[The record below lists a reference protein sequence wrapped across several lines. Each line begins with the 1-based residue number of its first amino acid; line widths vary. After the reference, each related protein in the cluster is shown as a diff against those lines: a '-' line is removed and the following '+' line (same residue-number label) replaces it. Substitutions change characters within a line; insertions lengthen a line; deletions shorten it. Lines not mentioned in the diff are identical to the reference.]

1 MSIKRIV
8 INKALIQSEAKKI
21 YGEIYLS
28 HEAECALRE
37 ITTIERVRKHTKILN
52 NGDVCDFIGIVMKG
66 LVQIYHKKGKK
77 RVSDDFATEAYPFFD
92 IDGFVNGKPS
102 GVEIEALEQTVYAK
116 IDKKKLENLC
126 EQYKDLDNLYN
137 RILEH
142 SLISYQDRLN
152 LVLHLDAEE
161 KYSHLE
167 ESRIGLTSRISSINV
182 ASFIGVTQE
191 TLCRIKAKMSD
202 IIY

>member
-1 MSIKRIV
+1 
-8 INKALIQSEAKKI
+8 
-21 YGEIYLS
+21 
-28 HEAECALRE
+28 
-37 ITTIERVRKHTKILN
+37 
-52 NGDVCDFIGIVMKG
+52 
-66 LVQIYHKKGKK
+66 
-77 RVSDDFATEAYPFFD
+77 
-92 IDGFVNGKPS
+92 
-102 GVEIEALEQTVYAK
+102 TVYAK